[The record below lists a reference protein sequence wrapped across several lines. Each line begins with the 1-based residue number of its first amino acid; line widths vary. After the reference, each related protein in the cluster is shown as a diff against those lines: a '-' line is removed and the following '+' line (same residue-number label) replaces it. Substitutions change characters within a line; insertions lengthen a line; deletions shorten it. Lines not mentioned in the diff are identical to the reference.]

1 MASSAQPARDPAGSE
16 APKPG
21 AASSAGVLLSAA
33 DVGRVVDR
41 MAHQLI
47 ERAAAIRGGV
57 EEDMAP
63 DGGLSDLVLVGIP
76 TRGAP
81 LARRLATRIEAF
93 SGTPVDVGTVDITLY
108 RDDLRLRGVRAL
120 EPTVLP
126 DAGIDDRLVVL
137 VDDVLYS
144 GRSVRAAL
152 DALRDLGRPKAV
164 QLAVLVDRG
173 HRELPI
179 RADFVGKNVPTS
191 RNQQVKVHLAETDGA
206 DAVLVTDGGPGVG
219 AAREVAQ

>member
-1 MASSAQPARDPAGSE
+1 MASSLEPAPRS
-16 APKPG
+16 APRTG
-21 AASSAGVLLSAA
+21 AHLSSA
-33 DVGRVVDR
+33 DVARVIDR

-47 ERAAAIRGGV
+47 EKCSWGGGAG
-57 EEDMAP
+57 DATA
-63 DGGLSDLVLVGIP
+63 GLADLVLVGIP

-81 LARRLATRIEAF
+81 LARRLAARVEAF
-93 SGTPVDVGTVDITLY
+93 SGTPIDVGTVDITLY

-126 DAGIDDRLVVL
+126 DAGIDGRLVVL

-152 DALRDLGRPKAV
+152 DALRDLGRPRAV

-191 RNQQVKVHLAETDGA
+191 RSQQVKVHLAETDGV
-206 DAVLVTDGGPGVG
+206 DEVLVTEG
-219 AAREVAQ
+219 ETAQ